1 MITEKSSYIQCDL
14 VELLNHKIFSV
25 INQAITLFIACSSLV
40 IPSYDKKSSNSSIN
54 VQSFLALRQ

>member
-25 INQAITLFIACSSLV
+25 INQAITLFIACSSLI
-40 IPSYDKKSSNSSIN
+40 IPSYDKKNQVIAQLMLN
-54 VQSFLALRQ
+54 LFWL